1 MDSVNRTGP
10 DDVRASEQPRDDRGD
25 DRGDEPVPPPPPDD
39 LPVEP
44 AVAFGVEGYDPAD
57 PWNASLYVETANVL
71 SVLPLTPKTLDG
83 LLGTLMEVNHAQR
96 SALGVTEESPEAD
109 DAEERPG
116 AIQRMTRVARLAT
129 GSQPVNRLWNT
140 STRGRVIIIGFV
152 VLFVL
157 IGVILST
164 L

>member
-1 MDSVNRTGP
+1 MTSAGQTAP
-10 DDVRASEQPRDDRGD
+10 DDGGVPEQFADDR
-25 DRGDEPVPPPPPDD
+25 RDEAEAPPPPPD

-44 AVAFGVEGYDPAD
+44 AVAFGVEGYDPSD

-71 SVLPLTPKTLDG
+71 TVLPLTPKTLDG

-96 SALGVTEESPEAD
+96 TALGVSDEPAD
-109 DAEERPG
+109 PDSAEHERAG
-116 AIQRMTRVARLAT
+116 AIRRLTRAARVAT
-129 GSQPVNRLWNT
+129 GSQPVTRVWNT

>member
-10 DDVRASEQPRDDRGD
+10 DDVRASEQPRDGQ
-25 DRGDEPVPPPPPDD
+25 GDESGPPPPPDD
-39 LPVEP
+39 LPVES

-57 PWNASLYVETANVL
+57 PWNASLYVETQNVL
-71 SVLPLTPKTLDG
+71 TVLPLTPKTLDG

-96 SALGVTEESPEAD
+96 SALGVTDESPDAD